1 MPNVRMILLGGVYVP
16 SSDSFTGDESLE
28 MLRRMG
34 INKAFISAGG
44 IDETRGV
51 TCWNFHEVALKQA
64 AMDNAVERHLVA
76 DSSKFGIVKAVR
88 FSQLGDF
95 DSIITEKGQTLRKRN
110 A

>member
-1 MPNVRMILLGGVYVP
+1 VYVP
-16 SSDSFTGDESLE
+16 SSDSFAGDESLE

-44 IDETRGV
+44 LDEARGV

-64 AMDNAVERHLVA
+64 AMASAVESHLVA
-76 DSSKFGIVKAVR
+76 DASKIGVVKAWR
-88 FSQLGDF
+88 FAQMGDF
-95 DSIITEKGQTLRKRN
+95 ASVITEKGAAPRKRSK